1 VSRKNLSI
9 PFEIKPLLEFECLI
23 NMLNPPVCS
32 VVIFARADGV
42 ISNLT
47 IFV

>member
-1 VSRKNLSI
+1 MSRKKSI
-9 PFEIKPLLEFECLI
+9 PFEIKPFECLI
-23 NMLNPPVCS
+23 TMLNPPVCS